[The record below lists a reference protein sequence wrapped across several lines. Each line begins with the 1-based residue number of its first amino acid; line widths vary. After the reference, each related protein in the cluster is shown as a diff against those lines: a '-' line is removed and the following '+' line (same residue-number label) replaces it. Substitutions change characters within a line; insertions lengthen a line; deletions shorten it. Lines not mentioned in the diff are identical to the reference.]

1 MAGEEITEFY
11 ERALSMSNEID
22 LQEDKTG
29 QANKLTHRFVLILS
43 EFIDILPCLRQV
55 KKELALFFRSK
66 DHHLLTFPRSIREI
80 YEEDIELEDIPTLL
94 LFSNKISQRLPS
106 TNNLHDPKI
115 NASRFNRKELD
126 KSQSQNCQ
134 RDNRQEHKQRRT
146 PASNIPCPACSFS
159 NRDLHRMLASI
170 HLPKRPN

>member
-1 MAGEEITEFY
+1 M
-11 ERALSMSNEID
+11 
-22 LQEDKTG
+22 
-29 QANKLTHRFVLILS
+29 LILS

-80 YEEDIELEDIPTLL
+80 YEEDIELEDIPTVL

-115 NASRFNRKELD
+115 NASRFNKKELGN
-126 KSQSQNCQ
+126 QQNNEQ
-134 RDNRQEHKQRRT
+134 DNRQRRT
-146 PASNIPCPACSFS
+146 PASNINYSRFHS
-159 NRDLHRMLASI
+159 GIIYNISY
-170 HLPKRPN
+170 